1 MSQEIGIVLLGI
13 IAGIMSG
20 MFGIGGGVIIVPI
33 LTAVFAFP
41 LIEAGGTSLA
51 ALMMPVGIFAVMSYY
66 REKMIN
72 IKVAAIFSLGILVG
86 VLFGANF
93 AISLPAALLKQ
104 IYGIFLLW
112 VCWRFFDFR
121 TKKQANETES
131 DSINSTKILD
141 TKGLIKI
148 CFWGIFTGILSGLF
162 GIGGGLVMVPIM
174 VTVLKFDTKTAVGTS
189 LAALL
194 PPVAFPGVLAYYY
207 AGHLNVAVAAILA
220 AGLVVGSLF
229 GAKINIALPSK
240 SAKKLYAVF
249 LLIMSINFIVS
260 GFWQ

>member
-33 LTAVFAFP
+33 LTALFGFP

-51 ALMMPVGIFAVMSYY
+51 ALMMPVGIFAVISYY
-66 REKMIN
+66 KEKMIN
-72 IKVAAIFSLGILVG
+72 IKVAAIFSVGILVG

-93 AISLPAALLKQ
+93 AISLPATLLKQ
-104 IYGIFLLW
+104 IYGVFLLW
-112 VCWRFFDFR
+112 VCWRFWDFR
-121 TKKQANETES
+121 TKNQPSNSEPDE
-131 DSINSTKILD
+131 INSNKKFD
-141 TKGLIKI
+141 TKGLITI

-207 AGHLNVAVAAILA
+207 AGHLNVSVAAILA
-220 AGLVVGSLF
+220 GGLLIGSLF

-240 SAKKLYAVF
+240 SAKKIYAIF

-260 GFWQ
+260 GFLQ

>member
-33 LTAVFAFP
+33 LTALFGFP

-51 ALMMPVGIFAVMSYY
+51 ALMMPVGIFAVISYY
-66 REKMIN
+66 KEKMIN
-72 IKVAAIFSLGILVG
+72 IKVAAIFSVGILVG

-93 AISLPAALLKQ
+93 AISLPATLLKQ
-104 IYGIFLLW
+104 IYGVFLLW
-112 VCWRFFDFR
+112 VCWRFWDFR
-121 TKKQANETES
+121 TKNQPSNSEPDE
-131 DSINSTKILD
+131 INSNKKFD
-141 TKGLIKI
+141 TKGLITI

-207 AGHLNVAVAAILA
+207 AGHLNVSVSAILA
-220 AGLVVGSLF
+220 GGLLIGSII
-229 GAKINIALPSK
+229 GAKINIALPGK
-240 SAKKLYAVF
+240 SAKKIYAIF

-260 GFWQ
+260 GFLQ